1 MKIEQIEL
9 YNGNEI
15 INILVKLDIE
25 SLKCFIDNNSLDYT
39 TNAIL
44 NHLINNI
51 DVIDIC
57 FIFKIL
63 STLKK
68 DNINIANYIF
78 DGLDIEIVSTYHID
92 NNIIEIM
99 KNYKLLNEN
108 KLNEMINNYNMLLD
122 LINLSLD
129 KEKRR

>member
-15 INILVKLDIE
+15 INILVKLNIE

-108 KLNEMINNYNMLLD
+108 KLNEMSNNYNRVLE

>member
-15 INILVKLDIE
+15 INILVKLNIE

>member
-15 INILVKLDIE
+15 INILVKLNIE

-68 DNINIANYIF
+68 NNINIANYIF

-108 KLNEMINNYNMLLD
+108 KLNEMINNYNMLLG